1 MTVEVDVGGRRYV
14 EDRDTAAVVRGEKET
29 AVTFRERWSL
39 VLDGAT
45 ETAWRLTNLDTA
57 ASRPSPS

>member
-1 MTVEVDVGGRRYV
+1 VGGRRYV

-45 ETAWRLTNLDTA
+45 ETAWRLTNLDAA